1 MNDATIEAIALEI
14 TKAKFA
20 NNSKLNPTSSY
31 DWVKTY
37 NDSLKEVK
45 SEIKRKSKPVGNVDF
60 RTSY

>member
-1 MNDATIEAIALEI
+1 MNDAMIEAIALEI

-37 NDSLKEVK
+37 NDSLKEIQA
-45 SEIKRKSKPVGNVDF
+45 EAKRNNKPLGNVAF

>member
-45 SEIKRKSKPVGNVDF
+45 SEIKRKSNPVGNV
-60 RTSY
+60 RVRLPY

>member
-37 NDSLKEVK
+37 NKSLREIETEVK
-45 SEIKRKSKPVGNVDF
+45 RNAKSLGSIKAGF
-60 RTSY
+60 LY

>member
-1 MNDATIEAIALEI
+1 MNDAMIEAIALEI

-37 NDSLKEVK
+37 NESLKEVK
-45 SEIKRKSKPVGNVDF
+45 NEIKRKSNPIGNF
-60 RTSY
+60 KIGRSF